1 MFNLHCTKNLLD
13 RIKPDIQAAVNGT
26 TILGDWYATALFWK
40 PQLALFVNER
50 TLLPVVMPLA
60 PATTLAQRFP
70 DALAQVLLALEIGQD
85 RVKSELE
92 KMGQVTYSKTSNR
105 SVLGIMNQFTYHAE
119 GYRDHFGLVD
129 PLALSV
135 KLAGTPCSPLYKG
148 AICPD
153 LAVRE
158 VMAQGIAILKT

>member
-1 MFNLHCTKNLLD
+1 MFNLHCTKKLLD
-13 RIKPDIQAAVNGT
+13 RIKPDVQGSVDGT

-40 PQLALFVNER
+40 PQLALLVNER
-50 TLLPVVMPLA
+50 TLLPVIMPLA
-60 PATTLAQRFP
+60 PATNLAQRFP
-70 DALAQVLLALEIGQD
+70 DALAQVLLELDIELD
-85 RVKSELE
+85 KVKSELE
-92 KMGQVTYSKTSNR
+92 KMGQVTYCKTSNR
-105 SVLGIMNQFTYHAE
+105 SVLGIMNQFTFQAE
-119 GYRDHFGLVD
+119 SYRDHFGLVV

-158 VMAQGIAILKT
+158 VMIEGIFH

>member
-1 MFNLHCTKNLLD
+1 MFNLHCTKKLLD
-13 RIKPDIQAAVNGT
+13 RIKPDVQAAVNGA

-135 KLAGTPCSPLYKG
+135 KLAGTPCSPLYLSL
-148 AICPD
+148 IH
-153 LAVRE
+153 
-158 VMAQGIAILKT
+158 I

>member
-1 MFNLHCTKNLLD
+1 MFNLHCTKKILD
-13 RIKPDIQAAVNGT
+13 RIKPDVRPMIDST
-26 TILGDWYATALFWK
+26 TVLGDWYATALFWK
-40 PQLALFVNER
+40 PQLALLVNER

-60 PATTLAQRFP
+60 PATNLAQRFP
-70 DALAQVLLALEIGQD
+70 DALARVLLALDIRQD

-105 SVLGIMNQFTYHAE
+105 SVLGIMNQFTYQAE

-158 VMAQGIAILKT
+158 VMAQGIVH

>member
-1 MFNLHCTKNLLD
+1 MFNLHCTKKLLD
-13 RIKPDIQAAVNGT
+13 RINPNVQASTVGSTA
-26 TILGDWYATALFWK
+26 LGDWYATALFWR

-60 PATTLAQRFP
+60 PAASLAQRFP
-70 DALAQVLLALEIGQD
+70 EALAQVLLALDISQD
-85 RVKSELE
+85 RVKSELG
-92 KMGQVTYSKTSNR
+92 KMGQVTYCKTSNR
-105 SVLGIMNQFTYHAE
+105 SVLGIMNQFTFQAE
-119 GYRDHFGLVD
+119 SYRDHFGLVD

-158 VMAQGIAILKT
+158 VMAQGIVH

>member
-1 MFNLHCTKNLLD
+1 MFNLHCTKKLLD
-13 RIKPDIQAAVNGT
+13 RIKPDVQVAVGCS

-40 PQLALFVNER
+40 PQLALLVNER
-50 TLLPVVMPLA
+50 ILLPVVIPLA

-70 DALAQVLLALEIGQD
+70 DALAQVLLALDIGPD
-85 RVKSELE
+85 KVKSELE
-92 KMGQVTYSKTSNR
+92 KMGKVTYCKTSNR
-105 SVLGIMNQFTYHAE
+105 SVLGIMNQFTFQAE
-119 GYRDHFGLVD
+119 SYRDHFGLID

-135 KLAGTPCSPLYKG
+135 KLAGTPCGPLYKG

-158 VMAQGIAILKT
+158 VMAEGIVH

>member
-1 MFNLHCTKNLLD
+1 MFNLHCTKKLLD
-13 RIKPDIQAAVNGT
+13 RIKPDVHVAVDGT

-40 PQLALFVNER
+40 PQLALLVNER

-70 DALAQVLLALEIGQD
+70 DVLAQVLLTLDIGLD
-85 RVKSELE
+85 KVKSELE
-92 KMGQVTYSKTSNR
+92 KMGQVTYCKTSNR
-105 SVLGIMNQFTYHAE
+105 SVLGIMNQFTFQAE
-119 GYRDHFGLVD
+119 SYRDHFGLVE

-158 VMAQGIAILKT
+158 VMAEGIFH

>member
-1 MFNLHCTKNLLD
+1 MFNLHCTKKLLE
-13 RIKPDIQAAVNGT
+13 RIKPEVGLAAHGSTV
-26 TILGDWYATALFWK
+26 LGDWYATALFWRA
-40 PQLALFVNER
+40 QLALLVNER

-60 PATTLAQRFP
+60 PAATLAQRFP
-70 DALAQVLLALEIGQD
+70 EALAQVLRALDVEPN
-85 RVKSELE
+85 RVKSELQD
-92 KMGQVTYSKTSNR
+92 MGQVTYCKTSNR
-105 SVLGIMNQFTYHAE
+105 SVLGIMNQFTFQAE
-119 GYRDHFGLVD
+119 SYRDHFGLVD

-158 VMAQGIAILKT
+158 VMANGIVH

>member
-1 MFNLHCTKNLLD
+1 MFNLHCTKKLLD
-13 RIKPDIQAAVNGT
+13 RIKPDVEGAVEGT
-26 TILGDWYATALFWK
+26 AILGDWYATALFWK
-40 PQLALFVNER
+40 PQLALLVNDR

-70 DALAQVLLALEIGQD
+70 DALAQVMLALNIEP
-85 RVKSELE
+85 VKVKLELE
-92 KMGQVTYSKTSNR
+92 KMGKVTYCKTSNR
-105 SVLGIMNQFTYHAE
+105 SVLGIMNQFIFQAE
-119 GYRDHFGLVD
+119 SYRDHFGLVD

-158 VMAQGIAILKT
+158 VMAEGIVH

>member
-1 MFNLHCTKNLLD
+1 MFNLHCTKKLLD
-13 RIKPDIQAAVNGT
+13 RVKPDVKGAVDVT

-40 PQLALFVNER
+40 PQLALLVNER
-50 TLLPVVMPLA
+50 TLLPVVMSLA
-60 PATTLAQRFP
+60 PAKSLAQRFP
-70 DALAQVLLALEIGQD
+70 DALAQVLLALDINPVK
-85 RVKSELE
+85 VKSELE
-92 KMGQVTYSKTSNR
+92 KMGQVTYCKTTNR
-105 SVLGIMNQFTYHAE
+105 SVLGIMNQFSFQAE

-153 LAVRE
+153 LAVKE
-158 VMAQGIAILKT
+158 VMAEGIVH

>member
-1 MFNLHCTKNLLD
+1 MLFRSLLD
-13 RIKPDIQAAVNGT
+13 RIKSDVEGAVDGT

-40 PQLALFVNER
+40 PQLSLLVNER

-60 PATTLAQRFP
+60 PAATLAERFP
-70 DALAQVLLALEIGQD
+70 DALAQVMLALDID
-85 RVKSELE
+85 PVKVRSELE
-92 KMGQVTYSKTSNR
+92 KMGKVTYCKTANR
-105 SVLGIMNQFTYHAE
+105 SVLGIMNQFTFQAE
-119 GYRDHFGLVD
+119 SYRDHFGLVD

-153 LAVRE
+153 LAVKE
-158 VMAQGIAILKT
+158 VMAEGIVH

>member
-1 MFNLHCTKNLLD
+1 MFNLHCTKKLLD
-13 RIKPDIQAAVNGT
+13 RIKPDVQGAVDGT
-26 TILGDWYATALFWK
+26 TILGNWYATALFWK
-40 PQLALFVNER
+40 PQLALLVNER

-70 DALAQVLLALEIGQD
+70 DALAQVLLALEIELD
-85 RVKSELE
+85 KVKSELE
-92 KMGQVTYSKTSNR
+92 KMGQVTYCKASNR
-105 SVLGIMNQFTYHAE
+105 SVLGIMNQFTFQAE
-119 GYRDHFGLVD
+119 SYRDHFGLVD

-153 LAVRE
+153 LAVKE
-158 VMAQGIAILKT
+158 VMAEGIVH